1 MSHGGDPAL
10 KFVIDIQN
18 ADKINK
24 LTNDIKDQ
32 EDEIKKYV
40 QALNNGK
47 ITQQQFLATTKS
59 MGEAIAKS
67 TKEMQAIQGA
77 AGTAGRGLSQLSY
90 AIDDIQYG
98 FNAIVNNIPQIVMGF
113 GAGAGVAGAVGI
125 AAVAI
130 NQLIK
135 HWGDLSDIA
144 QTVWAGGSIE
154 QLHNLR
160 EAAEEATKAF
170 DKLTKEHTKM
180 QEESLKFIHG
190 AIVEGGVGKE
200 LSGLAGG
207 IAMEP
212 GMRAELTAQES
223 KDRQDKIAMANRLA
237 NPTDRISQLAK
248 IEENYGG
255 KLATKNRDKAVA
267 MLAAIDKGDP
277 IAMRNAHRFAMANP
291 GAFPAGF
298 AAKMNPEAAEADK
311 VRKANI
317 EADIQ
322 GNKNI
327 RQAEKEAEAEKL
339 RKNKEL
345 TAEGARLE
353 TQGKREQLEQEKRD
367 IQERIRRGEHVLSPE
382 GKRQLQDQMLGGKA
396 PESSQIMSMKS
407 FADKMLTSGM
417 NSVPQKQLDTLKDMH
432 TELKSIDKKIGALG
446 LQ

>member
-1 MSHGGDPAL
+1 MSTGSAL
-10 KFVIDIQN
+10 KFVVDIQN
-18 ADKINK
+18 EEKIEQ
-24 LTNDIKDQ
+24 LTKDINAQ
-32 EDEIKKYV
+32 EAAIKKLSAQLRQGAIN
-40 QALNNGK
+40 QA
-47 ITQQQFLATTKS
+47 QFTAAAAP
-59 MGEAIAKS
+59 MGEAIAKA
-67 TKEMQAIQGA
+67 TKEMQSLQA
-77 AGTAGRGLSQLSY
+77 ASGMTGRGLLQLGY
-90 AIDDIQYG
+90 AVDDIQYG

-113 GAGAGVAGAVGI
+113 GASAGIAGAVAV

-135 HWGDLSDIA
+135 HWSDLSDIA
-144 QTVWAGGSIE
+144 QSAWSGGSIE

-160 EAAEEATKAF
+160 DAAEEATKAF

-180 QEESLKFIHG
+180 QEVSHKFTHE
-190 AIVEGGVGKE
+190 AIIEGGVGKE

-207 IAMEP
+207 IAMDP

-223 KDRQDKIAMANRLA
+223 QDRKDKIAMANRLA

-255 KLATKNRDKAVA
+255 KLAATNRDKAVA

-291 GAFPAGF
+291 GAFPKGF
-298 AAKMNPEAAEADK
+298 AAKMDPEAAAAEEN
-311 VRKANI
+311 RLENLKAN
-317 EADIQ
+317 AK

-327 RQAEKEAEAEKL
+327 REAEKAAEAEKI
-339 RKNKEL
+339 RMNKEL
-345 TAEGARLE
+345 TAEGIRNE
-353 TQGKREQLEQEKRD
+353 EKMKRDQLEAQKKD
-367 IQERIRRGEHVLSPE
+367 IQEQIRRGEHVLTPQ
-382 GKRQLQDQMLGGKA
+382 GKKELQDQLLGGRA
-396 PESSQIMSMKS
+396 PESSRIMSMKA
-407 FADKMLTSGM
+407 FADNMLTSGM